1 MYLQIRDCVYACHNF
16 RDPITG
22 IAHPRLYELLQN
34 IHLTAEKRVRSIF
47 YWAHVLGTKAEVIDE
62 ESMRTPAIVAVSTL
76 QLLLI
81 ATRGHR
87 SYTRSELDIIFLQV
101 GHQFFSCLE
110 TMAEYVDKQRMAKG
124 AASHASNPNRNRPPV
139 PFKRMRRFV
148 HLDLCFEGIFTI
160 YILYLR
166 FEYKLFC
173 ILKSTFVFCVLHL
186 RFESKLLLYFETHI
200 CVLHF
205 TLMF

>member
-47 YWAHVLGTKAEVIDE
+47 YWAHVLGTTAEVIE
-62 ESMRTPAIVAVSTL
+62 EPMRTPTIVAVSSL

-101 GHQFFSCLE
+101 GHHFFSCLE
-110 TMAEYVDKQRMAKG
+110 TMAEYVDEKRMATG
-124 AASHASNPNRNRPPV
+124 AASHASNPSRTRPPV

-148 HLDLCFEGIFTI
+148 HLDLCFESHVC
-160 YILYLR
+160 ILYYIYAL
-166 FEYKLFC
+166 
-173 ILKSTFVFCVLHL
+173 
-186 RFESKLLLYFETHI
+186 
-200 CVLHF
+200 
-205 TLMF
+205 